1 MYNFKKM
8 EMLKKT
14 VLQIIILFSGN
25 VANAQIP
32 YLLPSG
38 ETEPLE
44 LTPFNIILY
53 MVVPILMFIFY
64 FWYRKSKRKNKKK

>member
-1 MYNFKKM
+1 M

>member
-1 MYNFKKM
+1 
-8 EMLKKT
+8 MLKKT